1 MAQNNISYLN
11 RNYNDYKQSLI
22 ELTKL
27 YYPDVFDNLNDA
39 SVGAWLIEL
48 LADIGDNLNYHI
60 DKSIYETTLDNASE
74 MSSILDI
81 ARSNGLKIPFKKA
94 AMVEVELSCR
104 VPIYQQGESGDGDM
118 MPDESYCPRI
128 VRGTKF
134 SNGTTTFELMND
146 VDFKEGFNEAGIP
159 NRQIIP
165 MRNSNN
171 KIVSYTY
178 KKLALA
184 SASQLKIYKKV
195 VTASEVQPFM
205 EVLIND
211 HDVIGVESI
220 IIKDGTN
227 LNSDPTISDFYRE
240 ELPKIIGQNGK
251 EVYFKRYY
259 EVENLID
266 QERFG
271 IKVEDNKPVWEEIDV
286 HKRTIVAQQEY
297 DEESKKCETKEYNKY
312 EPNTTPFRRIAKGE
326 WKPLKEKFITEYD
339 NDWNM
344 KVIFGCGM
352 PSDGNG
358 ANEMPTDVSAFNKWQ
373 MSKMLTNEYLGVL
386 PPANKTMYVLY
397 RTGGGAISNIAKGT
411 LTNIISLHVEIPGNC
426 SDKEN
431 GRKIQDVR
439 TSIAVTNTTPS
450 YGGKDAPT
458 TEEIKNMIKYNFH
471 SQNRCVTLKDYLSRI
486 DQLPPEFGS
495 PFRYN
500 ATEENNKIVIYT
512 LGLDENGNLQKML
525 SEVVAQ
531 NIQEYLSRYKMLND
545 FVEITSG
552 KIINIAVRATIYI
565 DETFNTSDVVRSVID
580 LIYDYFDI
588 NKRSMGEDIFVG
600 DLQKEISLLRGVVNL
615 VKIRFY
621 NKTDKGYSS
630 DVITQQLVDKTSC
643 CYDGDFD
650 TSEENEIDLVASDFM
665 LFSEAN
671 SMFEIKNKNSDI
683 SVVVKKRANFQNRT
697 K

>member
-48 LADIGDNLNYHI
+48 LADMGDNLNYHI

-104 VPIYQQGESGDGDM
+104 IPIYQQGKNGDGDM
-118 MPDESYCPRI
+118 MPDETYCPRI

-146 VDFKEGFNEAGIP
+146 VDFKEQFNEAGIS

-195 VTASEVQPFM
+195 ITASEVQPFM

-227 LNSDPTISDFYRE
+227 LNSDPTISDFYRD
-240 ELPKIIGQNGK
+240 ELPKIIGPNGR

-271 IKVEDNKPVWEEIDV
+271 IKVEKNNPVWEDIKIPFQDGTNKKDGTTTDV
-286 HKRTIVAQQEY
+286 VVRKV
-297 DEESKKCETKEYNKY
+297 
-312 EPNTTPFRRIAKGE
+312 AKGE
-326 WKPLKEKFITEYD
+326 WKALKEKFITEYD

-373 MSKMLTNEYLGVL
+373 MSKMLKNEYLGVL
-386 PPANKTMYVLY
+386 PSANKTMYVLY

-426 SDKEN
+426 GNPQN
-431 GRKIQDVR
+431 GKNIQDVR

-486 DQLPPEFGS
+486 DQLPAEFGS

-621 NKTDKGYSS
+621 NKTDIGHSS
-630 DVITQQLVDKTSC
+630 DVITQQLVDETSC
-643 CYDGDFD
+643 CYDADFD
-650 TSEENEIDLVASDFM
+650 TSEKNEIDLVASDFM

-683 SVVVKKRANFQNRT
+683 SVVVKKRTNIPNRT

>member
-104 VPIYQQGESGDGDM
+104 IPIYQQGESGDGDM

-146 VDFKEGFNEAGIP
+146 VDFKEQFNEAGIS

-195 VTASEVQPFM
+195 ITASEVQPFM

-240 ELPKIIGQNGK
+240 ELPKIIAPNGK

-271 IKVEDNKPVWEEIDV
+271 IKSKDNKPVWEEIDV
-286 HKRTIVAQQEY
+286 NKRTIVAQQEH
-297 DEESKKCETKEYNKY
+297 DEKSKECIEKTFIKY
-312 EPNTTPFRRIAKGE
+312 KPNTTPFRRIAKGE

-386 PPANKTMYVLY
+386 PQANKTMYVLY

-426 SDKEN
+426 GDPEN
-431 GRKIQDVR
+431 GKKLQDVR

-458 TEEIKNMIKYNFH
+458 TDEIKNMIKYNFH

-486 DQLPPEFGS
+486 DQLPAEFGS

-621 NKTDKGYSS
+621 NKTDTGYSS

-643 CYDGDFD
+643 CYDADFD

-671 SMFEIKNKNSDI
+671 SMFEIKHKNSDI
-683 SVVVKKRANFQNRT
+683 SVVVKKRTNIPNRS

>member
-104 VPIYQQGESGDGDM
+104 IPIYQQGSGGDGDM
-118 MPDESYCPRI
+118 MPDESYCPKI
-128 VRGTKF
+128 IRGTKF
-134 SNGTTTFELMND
+134 SNGTTTFELMSD
-146 VDFKEGFNEAGIP
+146 VDFKEQFNEVGIS

-165 MRNSNN
+165 LRNSNN
-171 KIVSYTY
+171 KIVSYIY

-184 SASQLKIYKKV
+184 TASQLKIYKKV
-195 VTASEVQPFM
+195 ITASEVQPFV

-227 LNSDPTISDFYRE
+227 LNSDPTISDFFRE
-240 ELPKIIGQNGK
+240 VMPIGSG
-251 EVYFKRYY
+251 FIRYY

-271 IKVEDNKPVWEEIDV
+271 IKLKNNKPDLEELEIPLKD
-286 HKRTIVAQQEY
+286 
-297 DEESKKCETKEYNKY
+297 DPSKSVVVRKV
-312 EPNTTPFRRIAKGE
+312 AKGE

-358 ANEMPTDVSAFNKWQ
+358 ANKMPKDVSAFNKWQ

-426 SDKEN
+426 DNSQN
-431 GRKIQDVR
+431 GKNIQDVR

-458 TEEIKNMIKYNFH
+458 TDEIKNMIKYNFQA
-471 SQNRCVTLKDYLSRI
+471 QNRCVTLKDYLSRI
-486 DQLPPEFGS
+486 DQLPAEFGS

-621 NKTDKGYSS
+621 NKIDKEHSS

-683 SVVVKKRANFQNRT
+683 SVVVKKRNNVPNRT